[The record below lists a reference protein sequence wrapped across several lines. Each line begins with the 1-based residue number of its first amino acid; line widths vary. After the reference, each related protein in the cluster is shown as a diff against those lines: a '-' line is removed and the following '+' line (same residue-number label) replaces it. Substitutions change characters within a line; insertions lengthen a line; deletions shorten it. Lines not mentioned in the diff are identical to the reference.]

1 MIDLLV
7 GAPTEIPGLAHWT
20 GNSYHPLESALVLRG
35 GRLEVQ
41 GLLYSSISS
50 EHCTAKADLS
60 IAFQ

>member
-41 GLLYSSISS
+41 
-50 EHCTAKADLS
+50 DLFIQVS
-60 IAFQ
+60 RLSTVLQKRICL